1 MGTPIVNS
9 HIAGMSMNN
18 TCGFTL
24 VELMIVVVI
33 VAILGSIAY
42 PVYQDQMRKTR
53 RADAKSAL
61 MDAAAKMER
70 HYTQFGRYSATLA
83 NVGIAA
89 TSPENFYS
97 IAATVTNP
105 NSQTFTMTATR
116 AGQQAG
122 DKCGNY
128 TINQAQNRS
137 VTGGSLTSQQCW

>member
-1 MGTPIVNS
+1 
-9 HIAGMSMNN
+9 MNIIR
-18 TCGFTL
+18 GFSL
-24 VELMIVVVI
+24 IELMITVAVLGII
-33 VAILGSIAY
+33 VAIGYPAY
-42 PVYQDQMRKTR
+42 TDQMRKTR
-53 RADAKSAL
+53 RADAKSAI
-61 MDAAAKMER
+61 MDAASKMER
-70 HYTQFGRYSATLA
+70 FYTQFGRYSATIA
-83 NVGIAA
+83 NVGISA

-105 NSQTFTMTATR
+105 NSQTFTLTATR

>member
-1 MGTPIVNS
+1 
-9 HIAGMSMNN
+9 MNIIR
-18 TCGFTL
+18 GFSL
-24 VELMIVVVI
+24 IELMIAVVV
-33 VAILGSIAY
+33 VAIIASIAY
-42 PVYQDQMRKTR
+42 PTYRENIRKAR

-61 MDAAAKMER
+61 MDAAARMER
-70 HYTQFGRYSATLA
+70 HYIQFGRYSATLA

-97 IAATVTNP
+97 IATTVTNP
-105 NSQTFTMTATR
+105 NSQTFTLTATR